1 MAPRGPLPRRRRG
14 GRESTSARWQPR
26 QAAITLADVTERI
39 ILPAG
44 VVALDMNP
52 DSIWVDVDSLGPPL
66 TPVVLD
72 HSVSFRDR
80 YGPVGPTRVTP
91 DSVTVEGARSV
102 IALVDRWR
110 TARFTLDNLKAPV
123 DMTVPMSVSDRYPL
137 AVTPPE
143 VRVQM
148 DVQW

>member
-1 MAPRGPLPRRRRG
+1 M
-14 GRESTSARWQPR
+14 
-26 QAAITLADVTERI
+26 
-39 ILPAG
+39 
-44 VVALDMNP
+44 
-52 DSIWVDVDSLGPPL
+52 
-66 TPVVLD
+66 VLD

-123 DMTVPMSVSDRYPL
+123 DMTVPMSVSDRYLL

-148 DVQW
+148 DV